1 MKFTLQ
7 IVIQHGDEPPV
18 VNEIAC
24 LERDTLT
31 LDTLGL
37 SLQEAKTVLA
47 QLQEMLVTEQVAAAV
62 APHQTCPQCSAAQ
75 RRKGQHQIVVRSLF
89 GKLTLASPRLYTCAC
104 QGEET
109 RRSHSPLAELLPERT
124 TPELQYLQAKWA
136 ALLPYGVTVDMLEE
150 VLPIETNHTT
160 VYRQLQQVAER
171 LEAELGD
178 EQACF
183 VDGCQRDWNALP
195 HPQGPVTVGIDGG
208 YVHARDGDNR
218 KAGWFEVI
226 VGKSMP
232 TDTEDKCFGFVTDY
246 DTKPKRRLAELLKT
260 QGLQMNQ
267 AITFLSDGGDN
278 VRDLQFYLSPIAEHL
293 LDWFHVTMRITV
305 LRQQLKELVVR
316 APDDNL
322 SKLDAG
328 FESIKWYL
336 WHGTAFRALQEVE
349 GVQLALEGYEEEL
362 PASTKLTKS
371 VREFYGYIKA
381 NERFIPNYDERY
393 RYGEAIA
400 TGFVESTVNQV
411 ISKRMVKKQQMRWT
425 KKGAHLLLQVRTQVL
440 NDDLHTTFERW
451 YPAMSKTDVP
461 LQQAA

>member
-1 MKFTLQ
+1 MKLTLQ
-7 IVIQHGDEPPV
+7 VVIQQDDELPRV
-18 VNEIAC
+18 QEIASI
-24 LERDTLT
+24 ERDTLT
-31 LDTLGL
+31 PETLGL

-47 QLQEMLVTEQVAAAV
+47 QLQETLVTEQVAVVV
-62 APHQTCPQCSAAQ
+62 AEHLVCRQCGAAQ

-136 ALLPYGVTVDMLEE
+136 ALLPYGVTVDVLEE
-150 VLPIETNHTT
+150 VLPMETNHTT

-171 LEAELGD
+171 LEGELGD
-178 EQACF
+178 EQAFF

-195 HPQGPVTVGIDGG
+195 HPQGPFTVGIDGG

-232 TDTEDKCFGFVTDY
+232 TDTENKCFGFVTDY

-278 VRDLQFYLSPIAEHL
+278 VRDLQFYLSPQAEHL

-305 LRQQLKELVVR
+305 LRQQLKELVTR
-316 APDDNL
+316 APNDDL
-322 SKLDAG
+322 AKLDVR

-336 WHGTAFRALQEVE
+336 WHGNAFRALQEIE
-349 GVQLALEGYEEEL
+349 GVQFALEGYEEEL
-362 PASTKLTKS
+362 PASTKLAKS
-371 VREFYGYIKA
+371 VREFYGYIEA
-381 NERFIPNYDERY
+381 NERFIPNYGERY

-411 ISKRMVKKQQMRWT
+411 ISKRMVKQQQMR
-425 KKGAHLLLQVRTQVL
+425 
-440 NDDLHTTFERW
+440 
-451 YPAMSKTDVP
+451 
-461 LQQAA
+461 